1 MVKLLRL
8 TTDNNGKFNADLDAG
23 IEMSENAQIAV
34 QNLTFETTYDV
45 LTINGENG
53 LVSVIWDEDDITSEI
68 EYGQLKPYQYT
79 SADIANLSIDL
90 QGALNNTLEIDT
102 SVTALLANKQNYG
115 EFKLSEDT
123 NTTLSNIQFKLS
135 PLSLPFHLNEDA
147 SLRTEAKGDRLWGV
161 SDVVSN
167 VSGNY
172 IPSLSIGNTQVAGDG
187 GINLGN
193 LQQVFAGNNPT
204 ADLSHYCY
212 PLQDEGQL
220 SAGSGIFFC
229 NVANVIDNGGD
240 ATTNGFGIGLSFT
253 RLSGLAPYLDH
264 IDDDSRN
271 FEIRINRPQD
281 NYSFHNNLVG
291 GTSAVKPHVYSID
304 QDANTAK
311 HDLMMIERD
320 QDVIRGS
327 ICSLNSYSNLPLG
340 NPWTQAPTPATENFD
355 TTDLGEVATYRRVQT
370 GGGAIHWWEAVD
382 ATNWN
387 IYLTKPVI
395 GAIPDST
402 ATIVPGTG
410 VITIGATTTTFSPT
424 TVPSTVGG
432 TGGLKRVIF
441 EHRLTYANRNYPMF
455 PYMYFCGGFGT
466 AVAGHPVFTPHCLTP
481 GNLGYEITGRSQI
494 LNTSQP
500 PTGGDVNAFELY
512 SAGFNGAYTDVLGN
526 ALNDSQFINDTYSKL
541 QNMEISINNEVLR
554 SIGFTVGRNDANYF
568 TFSNTSTPRTGIRIT
583 NENEAGYDL
592 IAQNENTLSNS
603 DNYVLMIDS
612 NPVRSY
618 DASKFNY
625 DKGSTQNVKQS
636 NRGRQLNILAT
647 IPVNDTNSLGIVEHE
662 ANELVYI
669 DLDNQF
675 PQVLKNIR
683 LRILDKNFNEI
694 NTIGTSILTL
704 LIKDE

>member
-45 LTINGENG
+45 L
-53 LVSVIWDEDDITSEI
+53 SVHGDNQLLETNWNAGVTTVQ
-68 EYGQLKPYQYT
+68 YGRLQPKDYT
-79 SADIANLSIDL
+79 SANIATLSIDL
-90 QGALNNTLEIDT
+90 EGALNETLGVDT
-102 SVTALLANKQNYG
+102 LNSSASAQDNYS

-123 NTTLSNIQFKLS
+123 NTTLSNIQYKLC
-135 PLSLPFHLNEDA
+135 PLSLPFHLNIDA
-147 SLRTEAKGDRLWGV
+147 ELRTDVKGDRLWGV

-167 VSGNY
+167 VSGNL
-172 IPSLSIGNTQVAGDG
+172 IPSLAIGNTQVAGDG

-204 ADLSHYCY
+204 ADLSHFCY
-212 PLQDEGQL
+212 PIKDEGQL
-220 SAGSGIFFC
+220 SYGSGVLFC
-229 NVANVIDNGGD
+229 NVSNVLDNSGD
-240 ATTNGFGIGLSFT
+240 SNTNGFGMGLSFT
-253 RLSGLAPYLDH
+253 PLDQATGNGNSN
-264 IDDDSRN
+264 ISSDMRD
-271 FEIRINRPQD
+271 FEVRINRPQD
-281 NYSFHNNLVG
+281 TYTFHNNLVA
-291 GTSAVKPHVYSID
+291 GTSAVRPHVYSTA
-304 QDANTAK
+304 QDANNAK
-311 HDLMMIERD
+311 HDLMMIERAD
-320 QDVIRGS
+320 DKIIGS
-327 ICSLNSYSNLPLG
+327 ICNLNSYSNLPQG
-340 NPWTQAPTPATENFD
+340 NPWTQTPTPATENFD
-355 TTDLGEVATYRRVQT
+355 TTDLGEVATYRRVQV

-395 GAIPDST
+395 GQTPDST
-402 ATIVPGTG
+402 ATIVVATG
-410 VITIGATTTTFSPT
+410 VITIGGTTFT
-424 TVPSTVGG
+424 PSGSAPGVIGG
-432 TGGLKRVIF
+432 TTGLKRVIF
-441 EHRLTYANRNYPMF
+441 QHRLTYAQRTQPLY

-466 AVAGHPVFTPHCLTP
+466 AIAGHPAFTPHCLTEE
-481 GNLGYEITGRSQI
+481 NLDFKITGADQI
-494 LNTSQP
+494 LTTATP
-500 PTGGDVNAFELY
+500 PAGGDVNAFELY
-512 SAGFNGAYTDVLGN
+512 SGTNSVYTDILQNVLR
-526 ALNDSQFINDTYSKL
+526 DEQFIDDDYSKN
-541 QNMEISINNEVLR
+541 QDMQIEINNEILR
-554 SIGFTVGRNDANYF
+554 SIGFTVGRNNADTF
-568 TFSNTSTPRTGIRIT
+568 TFSNTSNPRTGIRIT

-612 NPVRSY
+612 NPVKSY

-625 DKGSTQNVKQS
+625 DKGSTQNIKQS

-647 IPVNDTNSLGIVEHE
+647 IPVNDSTNGIVEYD

-669 DLDNQF
+669 DLDNKF

-694 NTIGTSILTL
+694 STIGTSILTL